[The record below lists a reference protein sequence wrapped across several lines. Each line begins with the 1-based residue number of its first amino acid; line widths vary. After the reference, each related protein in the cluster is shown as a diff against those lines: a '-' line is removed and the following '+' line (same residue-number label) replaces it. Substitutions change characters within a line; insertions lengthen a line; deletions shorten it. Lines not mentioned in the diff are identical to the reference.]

1 MGLHVRLLSLFAGV
15 GGFEL
20 GFESAGNAVGIPV
33 QTVGQVE
40 IDPYCQAVLAHH
52 WPDVP
57 KWSDICDLSGSD
69 VPDCD
74 IVAFG
79 SPCQGLSQAG
89 DRSGLELHSGSSMFF
104 EAIRILKELR
114 DAGRSPK
121 WVVWENVRG
130 ALWSNQGSDFAQVL
144 DLLAECGAVDI
155 QWRVLDARFFGVP
168 QRRRRVFVVARFD
181 SRNECGPQIFP
192 VSPRRPRDSE
202 TVKGKEQEVAALTAW
217 GVGVAGPDDNQAQ
230 AGHLI
235 PVSIHENQR
244 SEITLSEVHPTLGN
258 HSGKIGQGYAN
269 VFYPDHALHLTQDPI
284 CTDGTFTPSI
294 GAIGKIG
301 IAQVERSPELV
312 RKLTPL
318 ECERLMGWPDHHTAF
333 GLYRGQDSPKAISD
347 AQRYKMCGNGVVAPV
362 AEWVASA
369 ILRHSS

>member
-1 MGLHVRLLSLFAGV
+1 VGLTVKLLSLFAGV

-20 GFESAGNAVGIPV
+20 GFESAGNALGIPI

-40 IDPYCQAVLAHH
+40 IDPYCQAVLTYH

-57 KWSDICDLSGSD
+57 KWGDIRDLPGSD

-74 IVAFG
+74 IITFG

-104 EAIRILKELR
+104 EAIRVLKELR

-121 WVVWENVRG
+121 WAVWENVRG
-130 ALWSNQGSDFAQVL
+130 ALWSNKGSDFAQVL

-181 SRNECGPQIFP
+181 LGNECGPQIFP
-192 VSPRRPRDSE
+192 VSPRRSRNSE
-202 TVKGKEQEVAALTAW
+202 TVKGKEQKVAALTAW

-235 PVSIHENQR
+235 PVSIHENLR
-244 SEITLSEVHPTLGN
+244 SEITLSEIHPT
-258 HSGKIGQGYAN
+258 
-269 VFYPDHALHLTQDPI
+269 
-284 CTDGTFTPSI
+284 SI

-301 IAQVERSPELV
+301 VAQVGRSPELV

-318 ECERLMGWPDHHTAF
+318 ECERLMGWPDNHTAF
-333 GLYRGQDSPKAISD
+333 GLYPGQDSPKAISD

-362 AEWVASA
+362 AGWVATA